1 LLSSSYF
8 ERINDDED
16 DSAQSF
22 LPSVF
27 SVLSLLHPPDHP
39 YVFTNSCFS
48 FSFLFTARWNYL
60 TLSYLR
66 LAPQSYYL
74 CSFYTS
80 FHVACASVICVL
92 KYLPTYLII
101 HSPFTVPVISSFS
114 VDLRLSSSTTPES
127 SVPDNLSLPAYIRLQ
142 RNR

>member
-1 LLSSSYF
+1 MMIRHNVSSHLSFPFYL
-8 ERINDDED
+8 
-16 DSAQSF
+16 SF
-22 LPSVF
+22 IHQIILMF
-27 SVLSLLHPPDHP
+27 C
-39 YVFTNSCFS
+39 TNSCFS
-48 FSFLFTARWNYL
+48 FSFLSTARWNYL